1 MNEYPLQF
9 IASGKLFWSGVFC
22 LLYGLGGIE
31 RKWIRRYLGPLW
43 MGLGLWMFASLQGT
57 FNAWGLLYAPL
68 LSLSLHLG
76 YGGESTGVKVRKRLL
91 YGLAIAVS
99 ALPLAVISGL
109 WLLYGIHVAICVSMS
124 VLLGVFNPTDSAR
137 SEETLI
143 ACFTSVLPLFL
154 IA

>member
-1 MNEYPLQF
+1 
-9 IASGKLFWSGVFC
+9 
-22 LLYGLGGIE
+22 
-31 RKWIRRYLGPLW
+31 
-43 MGLGLWMFASLQGT
+43 MGLGLWMFASFQGT

-99 ALPLAVISGL
+99 AFPLAVISGL